1 MDIFAKLYETELGQI
16 LVMRDEGVEGPE
28 VRFYVKP
35 ADLGVCSVAVGF
47 EESDE
52 GYEKADRYFAEVG
65 RQTAIQVAS
74 SIFERAEAFTG
85 AVE

>member
-16 LVMRDEGVEGPE
+16 LVMRDEGDEGPE

-35 ADLGVCSVAVGF
+35 AGLGVCSDAVGF
-47 EESDE
+47 DESDE
-52 GYEKADRYFAEVG
+52 GHEKADRCFAEVG

-74 SIFERAEAFTG
+74 SIFERSEAFTG